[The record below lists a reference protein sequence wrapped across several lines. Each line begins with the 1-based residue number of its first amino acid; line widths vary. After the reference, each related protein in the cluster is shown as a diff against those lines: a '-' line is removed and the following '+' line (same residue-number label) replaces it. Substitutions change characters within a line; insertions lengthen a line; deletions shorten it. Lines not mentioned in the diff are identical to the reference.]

1 MKTLYLVRHAKS
13 DWGDELVKD
22 IHRPLNSR
30 GYSDAYFQSK
40 KFAKEQNHP
49 ELIISS
55 PATRAFTTA
64 CIFAQAMEYSLNKI
78 KLAEEIYE
86 AHPDA
91 IISTIAVTEDSV
103 NSVMVF
109 GHNPGFTEAFDALSD
124 SYVDNLPT
132 CGLVGIRFEI
142 KSWAKVMSTKGTYFL
157 SLFPKDFKQ

>member
-13 DWGDELVKD
+13 DWGNELVKD
-22 IHRPLNSR
+22 IHRPLNTR

-40 KFAKEQNHP
+40 KFAKEQEHP

-64 CIFAQAMEYSLNKI
+64 CIFALELDYPLNKI
-78 KLAEEIYE
+78 QLAEEIYE
-86 AHPDA
+86 AHTDA
-91 IISTIAVTEDSV
+91 IISTLAAINDAV

-109 GHNPGFTEAFDALSD
+109 GHNPGFTETFDLLSD

-132 CGLVGIRFEI
+132 CGLVGVNFDMKR
-142 KSWAKVMSTKGTYFL
+142 WADVYNVKGTGFL

>member
-13 DWGDELVKD
+13 DWGDELVRD
-22 IHRPLNSR
+22 MHRPLNSR

-40 KFAKEQNHP
+40 KFAKEQKHP

-64 CIFAQAMEYSLNKI
+64 CIFAQELNYSPNRI
-78 KLAEEIYE
+78 QLAAEIYE

-91 IISTIAVTEDSV
+91 IISTIAAAGDKVDSL
-103 NSVMVF
+103 MVF
-109 GHNPGFTEAFDALSD
+109 GHNPGFTQVFDELSD

-132 CGLVGIRFEI
+132 CGIVGIRFNI
-142 KSWAKVMSTKGTYFL
+142 SSWTEVMSNKGVCFL
-157 SLFPKDFKQ
+157 SMFPKDFKQ